1 MKLNEKTLAILN
13 NFKTIQANIVFQKGK
28 VLKTMADAKNVMAE
42 AELDVEISDAFGI
55 YDLGEFL
62 GTLNLVDDP
71 TIVVKDEYALIE
83 SSSGRSKIKYF
94 FAAPDLLTYP
104 TKNITMP
111 PCEVVFTLDESTLQ
125 KLKKAASTLG
135 HENLLITK
143 SDNALELIV
152 CDPSNP
158 TSNVFTMVA
167 ACDKM
172 DLENFKFV
180 FNMNNFKLISG
191 DYEVSI
197 SSKLI
202 SNFKHKTENVQYWIA
217 VEKSSEVG

>member
-111 PCEVVFTLDESTLQ
+111 PCEVVFTLDENTLQ